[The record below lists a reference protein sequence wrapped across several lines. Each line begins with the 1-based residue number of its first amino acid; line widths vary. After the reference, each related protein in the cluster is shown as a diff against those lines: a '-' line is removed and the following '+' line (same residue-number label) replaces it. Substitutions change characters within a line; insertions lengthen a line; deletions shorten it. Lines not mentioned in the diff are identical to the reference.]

1 MVCVQCGNPKD
12 ESEEYEMPADP
23 SAVASVQDPELLRMA
38 TAAENWRCRYCGS
51 NQRAYDGSC
60 GNCGAGKPAPQPAA
74 AAPAAQPPHARPASS
89 PSSKRA
95 LIAIALTIASM
106 VTMGVL
112 VGGGLFCWRA
122 QRPWNPAHAADLRF
136 VEGKV
141 SSVRWQHT
149 VIVQRWQTVDHEG
162 FAEARPA
169 DAEAVVPKGQRVHHH
184 EQVLDGYDT
193 EYYEV
198 REQDGTTRESYTE
211 RVSCGQDCTSTPR
224 TCKQVCTNK
233 KNGFASCSDVC
244 TGGGQKCT
252 TKYCSETRYKDVPRY
267 KNVRKSRQKPRYRSE
282 PRMATWY
289 AWKSWEWVENR
300 RVPKQGD
307 HGETAWPG
315 EAEVALSTDPKTKER
330 TERVGTYEVHI
341 SYAGGQELIHRPG
354 NEQEFA
360 RFPVGSAQCL
370 RANGGGMALFGGGS
384 GGGE

>member
-1 MVCVQCGNPKD
+1 MVCVRCGNPKD

-23 SAVASVQDPELLRMA
+23 SAVASVEEPELLRLA
-38 TAAENWRCRYCGS
+38 NAGENWRCQYCSS
-51 NQRAYDGSC
+51 NQRASDGSC
-60 GNCGAGKPAPQPAA
+60 ANCGAGKPVPQQAAAFPAA
-74 AAPAAQPPHARPASS
+74 PRPAARARSGAGP
-89 PSSKRA
+89 KRA
-95 LIAIALTIASM
+95 LIAIALTIASTVM
-106 VTMGVL
+106 MGAV

-122 QRPWNPAHAADLRF
+122 QRPWSAAHAAELRF

-141 SSVRWQHT
+141 TSVHWEHT
-149 VIVQRWQTVDHEG
+149 VSVQRWQPVDHEG
-162 FAEARPA
+162 FAESRPA
-169 DAEAVVPKGQRVHHH
+169 DAEAVQAKEQRVHHH

-224 TCKQVCTNK
+224 TCRQVCTNK
-233 KNGFASCSDVC
+233 KNGFASCRDECS
-244 TGGGQKCT
+244 GGGQKCT
-252 TKYCSETRYKDVPRY
+252 TKYCSETRYKEVPRY

-307 HGETAWPG
+307 HGETAWPS
-315 EAEVALSTDPKTKER
+315 EAEVALSADGKTKER
-330 TERVGTYEVHI
+330 AERMGTYEVRI
-341 SYAGGQELIHRPG
+341 SYAGAQELIHRPG

-360 RFPVGSAQCL
+360 RFPLGSAQCL
-370 RANGGGMALFGGGS
+370 RQNGRGMALFGGG
-384 GGGE
+384 GE